1 MVLLSTLSGA
11 MRATIKKV
19 TVWCKEVDNRSGVTP
34 AEQVAGTR
42 YDAAAD
48 FGCTAIISAT
58 KGPHRHC
65 RRHRLAVLRREGVC
79 AARMD
84 LGNSLISTRNEE
96 QIRG

>member
-42 YDAAAD
+42 YDTD
-48 FGCTAIISAT
+48 
-58 KGPHRHC
+58 C
-65 RRHRLAVLRREGVC
+65 RFRMHSDHQRDEGASPALPPPSSC
-79 AARMD
+79 
-84 LGNSLISTRNEE
+84 GIKT
-96 QIRG
+96 